1 MALESTALSCI
12 RPVRER
18 HVHCPGLPRH
28 QCLLCP
34 RCLLWLAWASVFTVS
49 TGSTVACPA
58 ICVYCVHCV
67 YCGSPRHLCL
77 RDQNQSLGPWGGMD
91 PPGFSVDI
99 DQDDDDQSFTSTRL
113 AEHPY
118 DIRRLSPLNI
128 HKVPICVQV
137 CQSFLVDIGLV
148 ITMMMSLSHT
158 QG

>member
-1 MALESTALSCI
+1 MST
-12 RPVRER
+12 V
-18 HVHCPGLPRH
+18 
-28 QCLLCP
+28 
-34 RCLLWLAWASVFTVS
+34 
-49 TGSTVACPA
+49 STVACLG
-58 ICVYCVHCV
+58 ICIYSVHGV
-67 YCGSPRHLCL
+67 YCGLPRHLCL

-118 DIRRLSPLNI
+118 DIRRLCPLNI
-128 HKVPICVQV
+128 HKVPVCGQV